1 MRTLPIV
8 QRHGCTPEPGRG
20 TVREHR
26 GKRSTLGRPEE
37 LDESCRVDRLKV
49 QACLAGGGL
58 LVEIGAACAKAGE
71 YSEGAWL
78 RIAER
83 MRKLAGIVNQCADN
97 VQTTDQE
104 FKNRLEVMDFF
115 ATGSVG

>member
-1 MRTLPIV
+1 MLQVDIDELRKLATTVTSVGEEIDKIDVRTNGDKV
-8 QRHGCTPEPGRG
+8 GESFPG
-20 TVREHR
+20 
-26 GKRSTLGRPEE
+26 
-37 LDESCRVDRLKV
+37 
-49 QACLAGGGL
+49 
-58 LVEIGAACAKAGE
+58 VEIGAACAKAGE